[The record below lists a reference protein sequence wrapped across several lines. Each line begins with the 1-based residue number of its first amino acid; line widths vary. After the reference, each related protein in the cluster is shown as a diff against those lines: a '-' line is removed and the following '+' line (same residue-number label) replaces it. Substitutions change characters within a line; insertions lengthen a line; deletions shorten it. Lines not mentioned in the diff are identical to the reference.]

1 MGTLITENMR
11 FIDYDD
17 VTTVDEVISL
27 LEPVIEN
34 NADEDHNELFFAF
47 EDLDKYISG
56 ARYLD
61 NLERLL
67 LETSTNKADAIEAK
81 LFIDK
86 LKMFDPGL
94 NVVVQNGWIIKPI
107 SELEADDYCDS
118 EGVIQLTDYGEGDIR
133 LRGIDDLKE
142 EMEFIDADE
151 DLRVVCL
158 DENGDVYPLSFCGE
172 EDGCIILNALK
183 DKDIRSAMTVSN
195 FSEIEDDCGKLAIN
209 FTNDGEHY
217 VLRAMEV
224 GPFGEGVYDDE
235 CAYRCFIKISID
247 NKVVVAC
254 RLGDI
259 IRGEDH
265 NYVLDTPAA
274 SMTKDEVIN
283 YLKNWYIPYLKSER
297 EVELDEATTTNYID
311 DERRSLAWAAEYKE
325 FVRLLE
331 SLIET
336 EGEDEVIKALKERHI
351 PKMKRDIESLETA
364 AEEWDDEEHEDS
376 HYDDDTTLLHF
387 ILQLR
392 QFASNYPD
400 LKVACKYDKSPTSF
414 CYFND
419 VEVWEAGEETA
430 VVLVHSDKKRS
441 SFTVS
446 ELLNIEDIEGYQS
459 FYLVAN
465 EQIGDCEMR
474 GKPFPIRM
482 PAMEKVVLIVDTPYG
497 YNFVETPQ
505 KGMFFK
511 AKDGDEDIIA
521 FNSDGDFDNEGFWE
535 NNEYDDISHLGE
547 YSSVEE
553 CQSRASALQRIVDQ
567 LEIILKGNLGDED
580 ED

>member
-1 MGTLITENMR
+1 MR

-27 LEPVIEN
+27 LGPVIEN
-34 NADEDHNELFFAF
+34 NADEDHDELFFAF

-133 LRGIDDLKE
+133 LRGIDDLQEDME
-142 EMEFIDADE
+142 ELDAAE
-151 DLRVVCL
+151 NIRVVCL
-158 DENGDVYPLSFCGE
+158 DENGGVYPLTICGE
-172 EDGCIILNALK
+172 EEGYLILNALK
-183 DKDIRSAMTVSN
+183 GKSIRSSMTVSD
-195 FSEIEDDCGKLAIN
+195 FLEIEDDCSMTVIN

-217 VLRAMEV
+217 VLRAIEV
-224 GPFGEGVYDDE
+224 GPFGEDLDE
-235 CAYRCFIKISID
+235 ADEGFKSFIRIRIAGKL
-247 NKVVVAC
+247 VVAC

-265 NYVLDTPAA
+265 NCVLDTPAA

-364 AEEWDDEEHEDS
+364 AEEWDDEEHEDF

-419 VEVWEAGEETA
+419 VEVWEAGKEIA

-482 PAMEKVVLIVDTPYG
+482 PAMEKVVLIVETPYG
-497 YNFVETPQ
+497 YNYVKTRQ
-505 KGMFFK
+505 NRMFFK
-511 AKDGDEDIIA
+511 AKDGNENIIA
-521 FNSDGDFDNEGFWE
+521 FHNDGDFDNEHFWE
-535 NNEYDDISHLGE
+535 SNEDDGFTHLDE

>member
-1 MGTLITENMR
+1 MR
-11 FIDYDD
+11 LIDYDD

-27 LEPVIEN
+27 LGPVIEN
-34 NADEDHNELFFAF
+34 NADEDHDELFFAF

-67 LETSTNKADAIEAK
+67 LETSTDKADAIEAK

-133 LRGIDDLKE
+133 LRGIDDLQE
-142 EMEFIDADE
+142 EMEELDAAE
-151 DLRVVCL
+151 NIRVVCL
-158 DENGDVYPLSFCGE
+158 DENGGVYPLTICGE
-172 EDGCIILNALK
+172 EEGYLILNALK
-183 DKDIRSAMTVSN
+183 GKSIRSSMTVSD
-195 FSEIEDDCGKLAIN
+195 FLEIEDDCSMTVIN

-217 VLRAMEV
+217 VLRAIEV
-224 GPFGEGVYDDE
+224 GPFGEDLDE
-235 CAYRCFIKISID
+235 ADEGFKSFIRIRIAGKL
-247 NKVVVAC
+247 VVAC

-265 NYVLDTPAA
+265 DSFIDTPGDYLTQ
-274 SMTKDEVIN
+274 SEVVK
-283 YLKNWYIPYLKSER
+283 YLKNWYIPYLKSQR
-297 EVELDEATTTNYID
+297 EEELDLAAD
-311 DERRSLAWAAEYKE
+311 DDFAYGTRSCLAWSAEYKD
-325 FVRLLE
+325 VVSLLE
-331 SLIET
+331 SLINTET
-336 EGEDEVIKALKERHI
+336 EDEVIKALKERHI
-351 PKMKRDIESLETA
+351 PQMKHNIESLKTT
-364 AEEWDDEEHEDS
+364 AEEWDDEEHEDF
-376 HYDDDTTLLHF
+376 HHGDDQTLLHF

-392 QFASNYPD
+392 QFASKYPD
-400 LKVACKYDKSPTSF
+400 LKVACKYGKSPTSLY
-414 CYFND
+414 YFND

-441 SFTVS
+441 GFTVS
-446 ELLNIEDIEGYQS
+446 ELLNIEGLEDYRS
-459 FYLVAN
+459 VYLVGD
-465 EQIGDCEMR
+465 EQVGQCEMR

-482 PAMEKVVLIVDTPYG
+482 PAMEKVVLIVYTPNG
-497 YNFVETPQ
+497 YNYVETRQ
-505 KGMFFK
+505 NRMFFK
-511 AKDGDEDIIA
+511 AKDGNENIIA
-521 FNSDGDFDNEGFWE
+521 FNNDGDFDNESFWE
-535 NNEYDDISHLGE
+535 SNEYDGFTHLDE